1 MLTSF
6 KQYQARARETAIYPS
21 EYAMVY
27 PLLGLVGEVG
37 EFCNK
42 YKKVIRDGK
51 PFSKDDAQS
60 ELGDILWYVAA
71 VASDFGLSL
80 DEVAYENLAKLS
92 ARKDRGVI
100 GGSGDKR

>member
-6 KQYQARARETAIYPS
+6 KQYQAKARETAIYPPD
-21 EYAMVY
+21 YAMIY

-42 YKKVIRDGK
+42 YKKVIRDGT
-51 PFSKDDAQS
+51 PFSKEDAQS
-60 ELGDILWYVAA
+60 ELGDILWYVAN

-80 DEVAYENLAKLS
+80 DEVAYENIAKLQD
-92 ARKDRGVI
+92 RKSRGTLR
-100 GGSGDKR
+100 GSGDNR